1 MKADQTFTI
10 KQTAEQTGISED
22 TIRYYE
28 KIALLPRADRKD
40 NGHRIY
46 RQEDIHTIRL
56 LTCLKKTGM
65 PLEEMRPFLAVSA
78 DADPAEYPE
87 LVERLMSHRESI
99 VSQIA
104 SLQQVVDFIDMKL
117 GEGRL
122 RRDCSDENGND
133 SSEKTEEGPKAKSV
147 SPVELR
153 YFPLSAKSSTRVTR
167 NGIDLQAE
175 PTIRPLR

>member
-1 MKADQTFTI
+1 MYNTKKQSPGGNRVKAEQTFTI

-46 RQEDIHTIRL
+46 RQEDIHMIRL
-56 LTCLKKTGM
+56 ISCLKKTGM

-87 LVERLMSHRESI
+87 LVERLRSHRENI

-117 GEGRL
+117 EEGRY
-122 RRDCSDENGND
+122 RRDCSDESRD
-133 SSEKTEEGPKAKSV
+133 SSSEITVEEPKAKSV
-147 SPVELR
+147 SAVQMN
-153 YFPLSAKSSTRVTR
+153 YFSVSARAGK
-167 NGIDLQAE
+167 
-175 PTIRPLR
+175 

>member
-1 MKADQTFTI
+1 MKAEQTFTI

-46 RQEDIHTIRL
+46 RQEDIQMIRL
-56 LTCLKKTGM
+56 VSCLKKTGM

-87 LVERLMSHRESI
+87 LVERLRSHRENI

-117 GEGRL
+117 EEGRY
-122 RRDCSDENGND
+122 RRDWSDESRNG
-133 SSEKTEEGPKAKSV
+133 SSEITVEEPKAKPVSANQMNYFSV
-147 SPVELR
+147 SAR
-153 YFPLSAKSSTRVTR
+153 AGKS
-167 NGIDLQAE
+167 
-175 PTIRPLR
+175 PTSVR

>member
-1 MKADQTFTI
+1 VETKHTFTI
-10 KQTAEQTGISED
+10 KQTAEQIGITED

-46 RQEDIHTIRL
+46 RRKDIDTIRL
-56 LTCLKKTGM
+56 ISCLKKTGM
-65 PLEEMRPFLAVSA
+65 SLEEMRPFLAVSV

-87 LVERLMSHRESI
+87 LAERMRSHREYI

-117 GEGRL
+117 EEGRF
-122 RRDCSDENGND
+122 RQDCSDERQVGASD
-133 SSEKTEEGPKAKSV
+133 SAMEEANPKPVSTVERSYFSV
-147 SPVELR
+147 S
-153 YFPLSAKSSTRVTR
+153 AKAGTIPAPAAS
-167 NGIDLQAE
+167 IQA
-175 PTIRPLR
+175 